1 MRAAQQELVQIEHRH
16 VKNIAELPFQTSR
29 VGRNAAQVVIGRY
42 HGEARAS
49 KFAAGK
55 LVGERLRAPR
65 QADRLK
71 GGFYL
76 GPSGRVPGKEERRK
90 ACCF

>member
-49 KFAAGK
+49 GAADAPQW
-55 LVGERLRAPR
+55 RRA
-65 QADRLK
+65 
-71 GGFYL
+71 GL
-76 GPSGRVPGKEERRK
+76 G
-90 ACCF
+90 